1 MEQLNNIKF
10 VKNMPNLLEIIF
22 YGTNVI
28 TGTNNDSGEQIGLEL
43 LENNSKLRTLG
54 IDNVNIDLS
63 KITSVIER
71 LGFGWNYYPESF
83 VRYQGLFVKNEN
95 IFQSLNKS
103 NINLSQLAITKLQAN
118 NVVDLS
124 NCTSLKRVYLLYGDK
139 YKFKAPNSIQYL
151 SLDGQFLYG
160 DYPEQL
166 EEIYCVNN
174 CLENNTLKKLAEN
187 CPNLK
192 MIRTD
197 NSYDISDLSMLENAK
212 FSQTLEFLHLRKS
225 NNNGSL
231 NAKVSSIKGLKNYT
245 NLKEIIIE
253 RGSISDLSGVETM
266 QSLVSLCLPQNKVT
280 SLEALKNNI
289 NLQKLQLTDNRVY
302 SLHGLENLKQ
312 LNYLDLQN
320 NCLQDIIQYTDENNE
335 IQTVRN
341 LSIVKNLN
349 KNNGG
354 KLDKLLLSGNS
365 NLTDFSEIKN
375 LSWSSKNGF

>member
-1 MEQLNNIKF
+1 M
-10 VKNMPNLLEIIF
+10 
-22 YGTNVI
+22 
-28 TGTNNDSGEQIGLEL
+28 
-43 LENNSKLRTLG
+43 
-54 IDNVNIDLS
+54 
-63 KITSVIER
+63 
-71 LGFGWNYYPESF
+71 
-83 VRYQGLFVKNEN
+83 
-95 IFQSLNKS
+95 
-103 NINLSQLAITKLQAN
+103 
-118 NVVDLS
+118 
-124 NCTSLKRVYLLYGDK
+124 
-139 YKFKAPNSIQYL
+139 
-151 SLDGQFLYG
+151 
-160 DYPEQL
+160 
-166 EEIYCVNN
+166 
-174 CLENNTLKKLAEN
+174 
-187 CPNLK
+187 
-192 MIRTD
+192 
-197 NSYDISDLSMLENAK
+197 
-212 FSQTLEFLHLRKS
+212 
-225 NNNGSL
+225 
-231 NAKVSSIKGLKNYT
+231 KNYT

-280 SLEALKNNI
+280 SLEVLKNNI